1 MFYNEA
7 IPRVEK
13 KVEAIGC
20 YEDRVSQYVDLKHK
34 LSLAKM
40 EILRFFKAISLG
52 FVQGLLENKS
62 VVLILKFQT
71 KVTCP
76 VTNSIFLT

>member
-13 KVEAIGC
+13 KIEAIGC
-20 YEDRVSQYVDLKHK
+20 SEDQISQYVDLKHK

-40 EILRFFKAISLG
+40 EILRLFKLISLSY
-52 FVQGLLENKS
+52 VQSLLENR
-62 VVLILKFQT
+62 
-71 KVTCP
+71 
-76 VTNSIFLT
+76 